1 MITTNRL
8 LAFLSAGLMLAAP
21 AAFAQ
26 QTGTLDDL
34 LRQTQQAMQ
43 TEGRI
48 NQQREQEFLQ
58 NRNEQRQLL
67 ERARAALRAEEARSD
82 RLKNEFDD
90 NERALQE
97 FETVL
102 QERQG
107 NLGEMFGVVRQVSA
121 DVRSQFDNSVISA
134 QIPNRT
140 RFLSNIA
147 QRKELPN
154 LTELRQLWYEM
165 QREITESGK
174 VVTFTADVRN
184 ANGEL
189 MRGQTVSR
197 LGMFNAVSNGKF
209 LVWNPGDGPYEGTLA
224 ELRKQPT
231 DRYTGTITGF
241 ERASAGSTAPLA
253 VDFSRGAILSLVV
266 DTPALTERIE
276 QGGIVGAVT
285 LSLGALGLLIALI
298 QGLRLFLEGA
308 KMSRQMKSED
318 ADQGNALGRVMA
330 VYTENPN
337 IDVETL
343 ELKMDEVI
351 LRETGRLEWGLQI
364 VKVLYV
370 VAPLLGLLG
379 TVIGMIQTFQQI
391 TLFGTGDPKMMA
403 GGISMALVTTVLG
416 LVVAIPLTILHSIL
430 ASKSKALVRTLEEQS
445 AGIVALLA
453 ERRHGSH
460 Q

>member
-1 MITTNRL
+1 MTTNNRIL
-8 LAFLSAGLMLAAP
+8 CIVAAGLALVAP

-34 LRQTQQAMQ
+34 LRQTQQAVQ
-43 TEGRI
+43 AETRI

-67 ERARAALRAEEARSD
+67 ERARAELRAQEARSD
-82 RLKNEFDD
+82 RLKNEFDA

-121 DVRSQFDNSVISA
+121 DVRSQFDNSLISA
-134 QIPNRT
+134 QIPNRS
-140 RFLSNIA
+140 RFLATIA

-174 VVTFTADVRN
+174 VSTFTADVRN

-189 MRGQTVSR
+189 VRAQTVSR
-197 LGMFNAVSNGKF
+197 LGMFNAASNGKF
-209 LVWNPGDGPYEGTLA
+209 LVWGAGDGPYEGTLK
-224 ELRKQPT
+224 ELPKQPP
-231 DRYTGTITGF
+231 DRYTGTVASF
-241 ERASAGSTAPLA
+241 ERASGGTTVPLA
-253 VDFSRGAILSLVV
+253 VDFSRGAILELVV
-266 DTPALTERIE
+266 DTPALSQRIE

-285 LSLGALGLLIALI
+285 LALGALGLLIALI
-298 QGLRLFLEGA
+298 QGVRLYLEGA
-308 KMSRQMKSED
+308 KMSRQLKSED
-318 ADQGNALGRVMA
+318 ADSGNALGRVMA
-330 VYTENPN
+330 VYTENPHV
-337 IDVETL
+337 DVETL

-416 LVVAIPLTILHSIL
+416 LVVAIPLTILHSVL

>member
-1 MITTNRL
+1 MTTTMRIL
-8 LAFLSAGLMLAAP
+8 PMLAAGLLLAAP
-21 AAFAQ
+21 TAFAQ
-26 QTGTLDDL
+26 QAGTLDDL

-43 TEGRI
+43 AEGRI

-67 ERARAALRAEEARSD
+67 ERARAELRAEQVRSD
-82 RLKNEFDD
+82 RLTAEFDE

-121 DVRSQFDNSVISA
+121 DAGSQFENSVISA

-140 RFLSNIA
+140 RFVSNIA

-154 LTELRQLWYEM
+154 LTELRQLWFEI

-189 MRGQTVSR
+189 VRGQTVSR
-197 LGMFNAVSNGKF
+197 LGMFNAASNGRF
-209 LVWNPGDGPYEGTLA
+209 LVWNPGDGPYEGTLK
-224 ELRKQPT
+224 ELPKQPP
-231 DRYTGTITGF
+231 DRYTGTIRGWTG
-241 ERASAGSTAPLA
+241 AAAGSTAPLA
-253 VDFSRGAILSLVV
+253 VDFSRGAILELVV
-266 DTPALTERIE
+266 DTPALGERIE

-285 LSLGALGLLIALI
+285 LSLGALGLLIVLI
-298 QGLRLFLEGA
+298 QGIRLYLEGA
-308 KMSRQMKSED
+308 KMSRQMKSEE
-318 ADQGNALGRVMA
+318 ADPGNALGRVMA
-330 VYTENPN
+330 VYTDNPN
-337 IDVETL
+337 VDVETL

-364 VKVLYV
+364 IKVLYV

-416 LVVAIPLTILHSIL
+416 LVVAIPLTILHSVL

>member
-1 MITTNRL
+1 MTTMRI
-8 LAFLSAGLMLAAP
+8 LSLVAAGLLLAAP
-21 AAFAQ
+21 VAEAQ
-26 QTGTLDDL
+26 QAGTLDDL

-43 TEGRI
+43 AEGRI
-48 NQQREQEFLQ
+48 NQQREQEFRQ
-58 NRNEQRQLL
+58 NRDQQRQLL
-67 ERARAALRAEEARSD
+67 ERARAELRAEEARGD
-82 RLKNEFDD
+82 RLKNEFDV

-97 FETVL
+97 FETLL

-107 NLGEMFGVVRQVSA
+107 NLGEMFGVVRQVAA
-121 DVRSQFDNSVISA
+121 DVKSQFDNSVISA

-154 LTELRQLWYEM
+154 LTELRQLWFEM

-174 VVTFTADVRN
+174 TVTFTADVRN

-197 LGMFNAVSNGKF
+197 LGVFNTVSNGKF
-209 LVWNPGDGPYEGTLA
+209 LVWNAGDGPFEGTLA
-224 ELRKQPT
+224 ELRKQPS
-231 DRYTGTITGF
+231 DRYTGTIAGF
-241 ERASAGSTAPLA
+241 ERAAPGTTVPFA
-253 VDFSRGAILSLVV
+253 VDFSRGAILSLVI
-266 DTPALTERIE
+266 DTPALSERIE

-298 QGLRLFLEGA
+298 QGLRLYLEGV
-308 KMSRQMKSED
+308 KMSRQLKSEE

-330 VYTENPN
+330 VYTENPG

-351 LRETGRLEWGLQI
+351 LRETGRLEWGLQLI
-364 VKVLYV
+364 KVLYV

-416 LVVAIPLTILHSIL
+416 LVVAIPLTILHSVL

-453 ERRHGSH
+453 ERRHGSR

>member
-1 MITTNRL
+1 MTTMRILSLVAAGLL
-8 LAFLSAGLMLAAP
+8 LATP
-21 AAFAQ
+21 AAEAQ
-26 QTGTLDDL
+26 QAGTLDDL

-43 TEGRI
+43 AEGRI
-48 NQQREQEFLQ
+48 NQQREQEFRQ
-58 NRNEQRQLL
+58 NRDQQRQLL
-67 ERARAALRAEEARSD
+67 DRARAELRAEEARSD

-97 FETVL
+97 FETLL

-107 NLGEMFGVVRQVSA
+107 NLGEMFGVVRQVAA
-121 DVRSQFDNSVISA
+121 DVKSQFDNSVISA

-140 RFLSNIA
+140 RFLANIA

-154 LTELRQLWYEM
+154 LTELRQLWFEM

-174 VVTFTADVRN
+174 TVTFTADVRN

-197 LGMFNAVSNGKF
+197 LGVFNTVSNGKF
-209 LVWNPGDGPYEGTLA
+209 LVWNAGDGPFEGTLA
-224 ELRKQPT
+224 ELRKQPS
-231 DRYTGTITGF
+231 DRYTGTIAGF
-241 ERASAGSTAPLA
+241 ERAAPGTTVPLA
-253 VDFSRGAILSLVV
+253 VDFSRGAILSLVI
-266 DTPALTERIE
+266 DTPALSERIE

-285 LSLGALGLLIALI
+285 LALGALGLLIALI
-298 QGLRLFLEGA
+298 QGLRLYLEGA
-308 KMSRQMKSED
+308 KMSRQLKSEE

-330 VYTENPN
+330 VYTENPG

-351 LRETGRLEWGLQI
+351 LRETGRLEWGLQLI
-364 VKVLYV
+364 KVLYV

-416 LVVAIPLTILHSIL
+416 LVVAIPLTILHSVL

>member
-1 MITTNRL
+1 MTTTNRI
-8 LAFLSAGLMLAAP
+8 LSIVAVGLVLAASP
-21 AAFAQ
+21 AFAQ
-26 QTGTLDDL
+26 QAGTLDDL

-43 TEGRI
+43 AEGRI

-58 NRNEQRQLL
+58 NRNQQRQLL
-67 ERARAALRAEEARSD
+67 ERARAERRAEEVRSD
-82 RLKNEFDD
+82 RLRSEFDE
-90 NERALQE
+90 NEKALQD
-97 FETVL
+97 FETRL
-102 QERQG
+102 AERQG
-107 NLGEMFGVVRQVSA
+107 NLGEMFGVVRQVAA
-121 DVRSQFDNSVISA
+121 DVQSQFDNSVVSA

-140 RFLSNIA
+140 RFLATIA

-154 LTELRQLWYEM
+154 LTELRQLWFEM

-174 VVTFTADVRN
+174 TVTFTADVRN

-197 LGMFNAVSNGKF
+197 LGVFNAVANDKF

-224 ELRKQPT
+224 ELRKQPA
-231 DRYTGTITGF
+231 DRYTGTIRSWD
-241 ERASAGSTAPLA
+241 RASAGSTAPLA
-253 VDFSRGAILSLVV
+253 VDFSRGAILSLVI
-266 DTPALTERIE
+266 DTPALSERIE

-285 LSLGALGLLIALI
+285 LALGALGLLIALI

-308 KMSRQMKSED
+308 KMSRQLKSED

-330 VYTENPN
+330 VYTENPG

-416 LVVAIPLTILHSIL
+416 LCVAIPLTILHSIL